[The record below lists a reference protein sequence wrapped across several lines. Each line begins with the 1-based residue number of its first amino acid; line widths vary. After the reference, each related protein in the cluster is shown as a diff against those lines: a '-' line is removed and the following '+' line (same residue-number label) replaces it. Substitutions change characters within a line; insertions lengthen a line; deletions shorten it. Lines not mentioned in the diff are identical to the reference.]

1 MTRRAGVIQITGNSQ
16 NSDKDIMDI
25 FVAPDGYSIVQVD
38 QAGAEA
44 LIVAYLAAAG
54 KYRELFTE
62 GVKPHIYVAL
72 HLFLDK
78 FRGDQPIERYW
89 LQRPA
94 VLRALPEWSELS
106 KTIANSKFEYDIGKR
121 TSHAKNYSMG
131 PNTFRENVL
140 RESEGS
146 LVLSIEQARFFL
158 DTYANLFPEIIAW
171 QHEIRERIERDRQLR
186 NLFGYPRAF
195 EQNFTDGYMREAISW
210 IPQSTVGCIT
220 HTAYN
225 LLTKKIRAERL
236 PWRPFNNKHD
246 SYAAMVPD
254 DHVPEAALTMTTY
267 INQRFTGWD
276 GCEFQMKSEVQVGKN
291 MKKRGKAKDGVYP
304 NPLGL
309 RDYAL

>member
-1 MTRRAGVIQITGNSQ
+1 
-16 NSDKDIMDI
+16 MDI

-62 GVKPHIYVAL
+62 GVKPHTYVAL

-78 FRGDQPIERYW
+78 FRGAHPAERYW
-89 LQRPA
+89 LQRPGLLKA
-94 VLRALPEWSELS
+94 YDEWPALS
-106 KTIANSKFEYDIGKR
+106 KQIAGSKFEYDIGKR
-121 TSHAKNYSMG
+121 TGHASNYKMG
-131 PNTFRENVL
+131 PNTFRESTL
-140 RESEGS
+140 KESEGS
-146 LVLSIEQARFFL
+146 LVLSFEQAKYFL
-158 DTYANLFPEIIAW
+158 DTYKQLFPEIVAW
-171 QHEIRERIERDRQLR
+171 QAEIEARIRTDRELR
-186 NLFGYPRAF
+186 NLFGFPRRF

-225 LLTKKIRAERL
+225 LLTRKIRAERL

-254 DHVPEAALTMTTY
+254 DHVPEAARVMTSL

-276 GCEFQMKSEVQVGKN
+276 GCEFVMKSEVQVGKN
-291 MKKRGKAKDGVYP
+291 MKKRDKPKDGQPYKNP
-304 NPLGL
+304 NGL
-309 RDYAL
+309 RDYEL